1 MKRARLFRMTKDLTR
16 THWRRGRPI
25 NVHDAVLGLVLCIG
39 HLGVQCWVSNWWVFV
54 IGRHINGATCKQVRP
69 FHPFGEGPCF
79 RRWLASLL
87 APLRKC
93 RPWRVGNRCWDVSP
107 SWLVHGR
114 VMLAIVDCEVEEMR
128 VGISTS
134 QAAGVKVIRHMSCVE
149 FTLVDETLRYIAR
162 RGVTHLILVS
172 DDLRE
177 PTAFLEHRTC

>member
-16 THWRRGRPI
+16 THGRRGRPI
-25 NVHDAVLGLVLCIG
+25 E
-39 HLGVQCWVSNWWVFV
+39 
-54 IGRHINGATCKQVRP
+54 GATRKRVRP
-69 FHPFGEGPCF
+69 FHPFGEGLRF

-87 APLRKC
+87 LVPLRKC
-93 RPWRVGNRCWDVSP
+93 RPWRAGNRCWDIGP

-134 QAAGVKVIRHMSCVE
+134 QAAGVKVIRHVSCVE
-149 FTLVDETLRYIAR
+149 FTLMDETLRCIVR
-162 RGVTHLILVS
+162 REVAHLILVS

-177 PTAFLEHRTC
+177 LSAFLEHRAC